1 MMEKKTITGERR
13 CRFMAKRTYD
23 QPYLEFF
30 VLPEESVLCSS
41 VDNPLL
47 DDNETPFLIY
57 T

>member
-1 MMEKKTITGERR
+1 
-13 CRFMAKRTYD
+13 MAKRTYD

-47 DDNETPFLIY
+47 EDNETPFLIY